1 MIELKFKEIILFKES
16 IIYWNKKNNIT
27 WELIIQMRKILKNLK
42 LSWVNGKGNLIKDKN
57 FGEKEWLIKWNLEK
71 NYNDKFKKLN
81 RMNKRLENILIKNKY
96 SKLRFSKNINN
107 LVRKDKRNYLNLL
120 NRPICI
126 DKVLKIIK
134 KLRS

>member
-1 MIELKFKEIILFKES
+1 
-16 IIYWNKKNNIT
+16 
-27 WELIIQMRKILKNLK
+27 MRKILKNLK